1 MSSQEDTKLELE
13 LKDYFKI
20 LKKRIWLI
28 LISMTLITSATAA
41 VSIYLLDP
49 VYEASTKLIV
59 NKNMESLPAGSQA
72 TLDLNMINMNI
83 RLIDT
88 YKEVIKTEAIM
99 DRVVEQY
106 PELNLTAGQLIA
118 KVRVSSVNNTQV
130 MTVSVQDESYNQ
142 AARIANAVSMVFQ
155 QQIPT
160 IMSVDNVTI
169 LNEAKL
175 NATPAPVR
183 PNPMLNIAIGLILSL
198 MLGVGFSLLLEY
210 LDDSIKSEEDVL
222 QHLQLPTL
230 SVIVKIEDS
239 DLGKAPSRKTKMTRG
254 ESPSASAQI

>member
-1 MSSQEDTKLELE
+1 MELE

-106 PELNLTAGQLIA
+106 PDLNLTAGQLIS

-130 MTVSVQDESYNQ
+130 MTVSVQDESYIQ

-183 PNPMLNIAIGLILSL
+183 PNPMLNITIGLILSL
-198 MLGVGFSLLLEY
+198 MLGVGISLLLEY

-222 QHLQLPTL
+222 QYLQLPTL
-230 SVIVKIEDS
+230 SVIVKIEES
-239 DLGKAPSRKTKMTRG
+239 DLGKAPSRRTKMTRG

>member
-1 MSSQEDTKLELE
+1 LELE

-106 PELNLTAGQLIA
+106 PDLNLTAGQLIS

-130 MTVSVQDESYNQ
+130 MTVSVQDESYIQ

-183 PNPMLNIAIGLILSL
+183 PNPMLNITIGLILSL
-198 MLGVGFSLLLEY
+198 MLGVGISLLLEY

-222 QHLQLPTL
+222 QYLQLPTL
-230 SVIVKIEDS
+230 SVIVKIEES
-239 DLGKAPSRKTKMTRG
+239 DLGKAPSRRTKMTRG

>member
-1 MSSQEDTKLELE
+1 LELE

-59 NKNMESLPAGSQA
+59 NKNLDTLSSGSQA

-99 DRVVEQY
+99 DLVVEQY
-106 PELNLTAGQLIA
+106 PELNLTAGQLIS
-118 KVRVSSVNNTQV
+118 KVKVSSVNNTQV
-130 MTVSVQDESYNQ
+130 MTVSVQDESYKL

-155 QQIPT
+155 EQIPT

-183 PNPMLNIAIGLILSL
+183 PNPMLNIAIGLMLSL
-198 MLGVGFSLLLEY
+198 MLGVGISFLLEY

-222 QHLQLPTL
+222 QFLQLPTL

-239 DLGKAPSRKTKMTRG
+239 DLGNAPSRKSKISRG
-254 ESPSASAQI
+254 ESPNASAQI